1 MGQHDAIRKLAS
13 KQTINFGTLLLIM
26 VQIKLPD
33 SLESKVDV
41 LSPETLCAEADH
53 DLGRRSI
60 FGVLSYFLPW
70 LIIYYTSGRELA
82 NQTLLEFLGFMLAAA
97 SIGRLYLALN
107 FNKLY
112 AKNPVL
118 WRWLFAIESI
128 LSAAVW
134 GGVSV
139 IALDNDGMGKT
150 TIMVMLSTAVIAAGG
165 IVSLAPAA
173 WLGGVFVVLLFLPV
187 VPYMLLS
194 VDVSQRGVAL
204 LFVVFFILMFLMWYR
219 LHAEYRRALSGRL
232 ELKRAKEAAEE
243 ANIAKGLFIANV
255 SHELR
260 TPLTAIIGSLG
271 MINSYLSD
279 SLSVEVKGMVDMAY
293 QNGKRLSV
301 LINDI
306 LDFEKLNA
314 NRMEFHYQP
323 LELQPFLKQALEL
336 NHSLAEGYGVSFALR
351 HPDDKLKIIA
361 DEQRLMQV
369 MSNLLSNAVKHSP
382 QGKQV
387 LVTVEK
393 HADKVRV
400 AVIDSGEGVPESFR
414 AHIFEKF
421 SQAERGASSKKNTG
435 TGLGLAISKAIIE
448 QMDGTIGFESETGQG
463 ATFYFDL
470 PLVESHPQL
479 PDISGN

>member
-1 MGQHDAIRKLAS
+1 MMKFKLQD
-13 KQTINFGTLLLIM
+13 KLEPDVETTLSRDE
-26 VQIKLPD
+26 QR
-33 SLESKVDV
+33 
-41 LSPETLCAEADH
+41 AEADH
-53 DLGRRSI
+53 DLARRSI
-60 FGVLSYFLPW
+60 SGVFSYFLPW
-70 LIIYYTSGRELA
+70 LIIYYASGLELA
-82 NQTLLEFLGFMLAAA
+82 NQDLLEFLGFMLAAA
-97 SIGRLYLALN
+97 SVGRLYLAWN

-118 WRWLFAIESI
+118 WRWLFSIESI

-139 IALDNDGMGKT
+139 LALNYDGMGT
-150 TIMVMLSTAVIAAGG
+150 TTVMVMLSTAVIAAGG

-173 WLGGVFVVLLFLPV
+173 WLGGVFVVLLFLPI
-187 VPYMLLS
+187 VPYMLFS

-204 LFVVFFILMFLMWYR
+204 LFLAFFILMFLMWYR
-219 LHAEYRRALSGRL
+219 LRAEYWRALSGRS

-271 MINSYLSD
+271 MVNSYLSS
-279 SLSVEVKGMVDMAY
+279 SLSAETKTMVDVAY
-293 QNGKRLSV
+293 QNSKRLSV

-323 LELQPFLKQALEL
+323 VELMPFLKQAIEL
-336 NHSLAEGYGVSFALR
+336 NHSFAEGYGVSFVLQPPAY
-351 HPDDKLKIIA
+351 KVNIIA

-369 MSNLLSNAVKHSP
+369 MSNLLSNAAKHSP
-382 QGKQV
+382 AGKSV
-387 LVTVEK
+387 LVSVEK
-393 HADKVRV
+393 NTDKVRV
-400 AVIDSGEGVPESFR
+400 SVIDSGEGVPPAFHP
-414 AHIFEKF
+414 HIFEKF
-421 SQAERGASSKKNTG
+421 AQAERVASKKITG

-448 QMDGTIGFESETGQG
+448 QMGGVIGFDSVVGKG

-470 PLVESHPQL
+470 PLAESDHRFQEV
-479 PDISGN
+479 SHT